1 MSDFAAKRET
11 ALRAD
16 LLIVIMIGFPF
27 GQLIVCSGIDY
38 TTPKNFLQ
46 GIFLQCGF
54 SAICC

>member
-1 MSDFAAKRET
+1 
-11 ALRAD
+11 
-16 LLIVIMIGFPF
+16 MIGFPF